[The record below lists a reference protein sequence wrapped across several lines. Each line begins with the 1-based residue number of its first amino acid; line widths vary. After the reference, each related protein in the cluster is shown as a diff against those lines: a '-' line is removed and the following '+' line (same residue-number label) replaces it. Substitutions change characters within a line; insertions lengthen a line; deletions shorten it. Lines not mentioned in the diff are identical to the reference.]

1 MASLA
6 DLNLP
11 SNIVYDER
19 TKRYHDMLQNYRMVS
34 GARVAAM
41 GTPQRADRPDQY
53 VTRQEFLNLRA
64 DLFRFVSHT
73 TELTREALQALFEM
87 QRAQL
92 RDTERL
98 RDYELDNR
106 ENAAEGR
113 SSLLGRL
120 ASGGMERVGNVVR
133 ARPGLSLAAILGGSI
148 LGFAAIPNESVARFG
163 AAVDEIIGAISNITN
178 ILGQIAA
185 AAAGLTVAEI
195 ARRALQRP
203 NIRPPAGQPNRPT
216 PGGQPRPSIPGGQ
229 PNRPTPGSGGQP
241 NRPTPS
247 GQPRSS
253 GLRNMFR
260 TAGEA
265 LLNPRRRIPGLNLL
279 DPTSLEAGAEYEREQ
294 LRLARRTPTEE
305 RTEMEQQL
313 GEAGNQRPPQARTAE
328 QRLRDRAANTPPGS
342 PERRALARSEAQNMI
357 RTAEQENRLTP
368 QQAQALTFEMGSGG
382 RYQNQHEEITRILR
396 QGGSLEISP
405 DVARRLNLPQQI
417 VNTEAGEVRLPA
429 GAIQVLPPVNILNR
443 NQLQSTPQ
451 PRQQAQNMIRIAQQ
465 ENRLTPQQA
474 QAITI
479 EMRSGGR
486 YQNRHE
492 EVATTL
498 RQGGSLEISPE
509 VARRLNLPQQIV
521 STEIGEARLPPGA
534 IQVLPPINIPNRNQ
548 SQPAPQPRQQAQT
561 PVTGLQIRNP
571 EHAMLEALTQHM
583 LPS

>member
-6 DLNLP
+6 NLNLP
-11 SNIVYDER
+11 SNVVYDER
-19 TKRYHDMLQNYRMVS
+19 TKRYHDLLQNYRMVS
-34 GARVAAM
+34 GERIAAM

-53 VTRQEFLNLRA
+53 VTRQEFLNLRT

-98 RDYELDNR
+98 RGYELDER
-106 ENAAEGR
+106 ENSAEGR

-120 ASGGMERVGNVVR
+120 VRGSGRLAAGAMERVGNVVR
-133 ARPGLSLAAILGGSI
+133 ARPGMSLATILGASI

-163 AAVDEIIGAISNITN
+163 NAVDEIISTIGNITD
-178 ILGQIAA
+178 ILGQIAV
-185 AAAGLTVAEI
+185 AAGLITAAEL

-203 NIRPPAGQPNRPT
+203 NIRPPAGQPNRPAPA

-229 PNRPTPGSGGQP
+229 PNRPAPSGG
-241 NRPTPS
+241 
-247 GQPRSS
+247 PRSS
-253 GLRNMFR
+253 GLQNMLR
-260 TAGEA
+260 TAGRA
-265 LLNPRRRIPGLNLL
+265 LLNPRNRIPGLNLV

-294 LRLARRTPTEE
+294 LRLARRTPAEE
-305 RTEMEQQL
+305 RAEMEQQL
-313 GEAGNQRPPQARTAE
+313 GEVGNQRPPEARTPE

-342 PERRALARSEAQNMI
+342 PERRALDRVEAQNMI
-357 RTAEQENRLTP
+357 RTA
-368 QQAQALTFEMGSGG
+368 
-382 RYQNQHEEITRILR
+382 
-396 QGGSLEISP
+396 
-405 DVARRLNLPQQI
+405 
-417 VNTEAGEVRLPA
+417 
-429 GAIQVLPPVNILNR
+429 
-443 NQLQSTPQ
+443 
-451 PRQQAQNMIRIAQQ
+451 QQ
-465 ENRLTPQQA
+465 ENRLTQQQA

-479 EMRSGGR
+479 EMGRGGR

-521 STEIGEARLPPGA
+521 NTEAGPARLPPGA
-534 IQVLPPINIPNRNQ
+534 IQVLPPISIPNRNQ
-548 SQPAPQPRQQAQT
+548 SQPAPQSRQQAQT
-561 PVTGLQIRNP
+561 PVAGLQIRNP
-571 EHAMLEALTQHM
+571 EAAMLEALTQHM

>member
-106 ENAAEGR
+106 ENDAEGR

-120 ASGGMERVGNVVR
+120 VRGSGRLAAGAMERVGNVVR
-133 ARPGLSLAAILGGSI
+133 ARPGLSLATILGASI
-148 LGFAAIPNESVARFG
+148 LGFAAIPNESIARFG
-163 AAVDEIIGAISNITN
+163 NAVDEIISTIGNITN
-178 ILGQIAA
+178 ILGQIAV
-185 AAAGLTVAEI
+185 AAGLITAAEL

-203 NIRPPAGQPNRPT
+203 NIRPPAGGQPNRPAPT

-229 PNRPTPGSGGQP
+229 PNRPAPAGGP
-241 NRPTPS
+241 RP
-247 GQPRSS
+247 S
-253 GLRNMFR
+253 GLRNMLR
-260 TAGEA
+260 TAGRA
-265 LLNPRRRIPGLNLL
+265 LVNPRGRIPGLNLV

-294 LRLARRTPTEE
+294 LRLARRTPAEE
-305 RTEMEQQL
+305 RAEMEQQL
-313 GEAGNQRPPQARTAE
+313 GEAGNQRPPEARTPE

-342 PERRALARSEAQNMI
+342 PERRALDRVEAQNMI
-357 RTAEQENRLTP
+357 RTARQENRLT
-368 QQAQALTFEMGSGG
+368 Q
-382 RYQNQHEEITRILR
+382 
-396 QGGSLEISP
+396 
-405 DVARRLNLPQQI
+405 
-417 VNTEAGEVRLPA
+417 
-429 GAIQVLPPVNILNR
+429 
-443 NQLQSTPQ
+443 
-451 PRQQAQNMIRIAQQ
+451 
-465 ENRLTPQQA
+465 QQA

-479 EMRSGGR
+479 EMGRGGR

-492 EVATTL
+492 EVTTTL

-509 VARRLNLPQQIV
+509 VARRLNLPRQIV
-521 STEIGEARLPPGA
+521 STEAGEARLPPGA
-534 IQVLPPINIPNRNQ
+534 IQVLPPISIPNRNQ
-548 SQPAPQPRQQAQT
+548 SQPAPQSRQQAQT

>member
-11 SNIVYDER
+11 SNVVYDER
-19 TKRYHDMLQNYRMVS
+19 TKRYHDLLQNYRMVS
-34 GARVAAM
+34 GEQIAAM

-98 RDYELDNR
+98 RGYELDER
-106 ENAAEGR
+106 ENSAEGR

-120 ASGGMERVGNVVR
+120 ASGAMERVGNVVR

-163 AAVDEIIGAISNITN
+163 AAVDEIIGTISNITN

-195 ARRALQRP
+195 ARRALQRS
-203 NIRPPAGQPNRPT
+203 NTRPPAGQPNRPA
-216 PGGQPRPSIPGGQ
+216 PAGQPRPSIPGGP
-229 PNRPTPGSGGQP
+229 PNRPTPGGQP
-241 NRPTPS
+241 NRPASS
-247 GQPRSS
+247 GGPRSS
-253 GLRNMFR
+253 GLQNMAR
-260 TAGEA
+260 AAGGA
-265 LLNPRRRIPGLNLL
+265 LARFGRFGSATGLLA
-279 DPTSLEAGAEYEREQ
+279 PTSLEAGAEYEREQ
-294 LRLARRTPTEE
+294 LRLARRTPAEE
-305 RTEMEQQL
+305 RSEMEQQL
-313 GEAGNQRPPQARTAE
+313 GEAGNQRSPQARTPE

-342 PERRALARSEAQNMI
+342 PERRALDRVEAQNMI
-357 RTAEQENRLTP
+357 RTA
-368 QQAQALTFEMGSGG
+368 
-382 RYQNQHEEITRILR
+382 
-396 QGGSLEISP
+396 
-405 DVARRLNLPQQI
+405 
-417 VNTEAGEVRLPA
+417 
-429 GAIQVLPPVNILNR
+429 
-443 NQLQSTPQ
+443 
-451 PRQQAQNMIRIAQQ
+451 QQ
-465 ENRLTPQQA
+465 ENRLTQQQA

-479 EMRSGGR
+479 EMGRGGR

-492 EVATTL
+492 EVTTTL

-521 STEIGEARLPPGA
+521 STEAGAARLPPGA
-534 IQVLPPINIPNRNQ
+534 IQVLPPISIPNRNQ
-548 SQPAPQPRQQAQT
+548 SQPTPQSRQQAQT
-561 PVTGLQIRNP
+561 PVAGLQIRNP
-571 EHAMLEALTQHM
+571 ETAMLEALMQHM